1 MKKGLKI
8 GILVGVIVLVIAGVG
23 GYFFYNDVMQKSKIV
38 ETFAEI
44 EELTKTGNFD
54 IEVLNQKTS
63 NIVTSGKYANVEK
76 AAKNYA
82 HDLFNKAYEIRAVLE
97 DEKLAQMLTAKNYSE
112 DGPEFEESKKYI
124 SETKQK
130 LEQGKTEMIAFLE
143 ESNINSYIDAQTS
156 DGYSKELY
164 RQLLSEDINMSEK
177 EKNDFEKSIDKVI
190 SMLEIEE
197 EVINFLVE
205 NKGKWSVE
213 GEQILFNSNTLVVK
227 YNGFLTRLRILQ

>member
-97 DEKLAQMLTAKNYSE
+97 DEKLAQMLTAKT
-112 DGPEFEESKKYI
+112 I
-124 SETKQK
+124 QK
-130 LEQGKTEMIAFLE
+130 MVQSL
-143 ESNINSYIDAQTS
+143 
-156 DGYSKELY
+156 
-164 RQLLSEDINMSEK
+164 
-177 EKNDFEKSIDKVI
+177 KNLK
-190 SMLEIEE
+190 
-197 EVINFLVE
+197 
-205 NKGKWSVE
+205 
-213 GEQILFNSNTLVVK
+213 NTLVK
-227 YNGFLTRLRILQ
+227 QSKN